1 MALDRFGLSVFR
13 TELERVDAIGVEY
26 STGFDYL
33 MKYVL
38 RKYAFHGSDF
48 FSLQGL

>member
-1 MALDRFGLSVFR
+1 MHTYVVMSSFDW
-13 TELERVDAIGVEY
+13 ERVDAIGVEY